1 MEQEVDDFD
10 DYKVN
15 EAVFATLDLINE
27 RKMNDAETMAY
38 LSTIY
43 ANCEKAIADYCRR
56 EGYCE
61 QLIKGF
67 IAEYRDKFFTAVD
80 LLLDDTTE

>member
-27 RKMNDAETMAY
+27 RNMNDMETMAY

-43 ANCEKAIADYCRR
+43 ANCENAIADYYRK
-56 EGYCE
+56 EDYCE
-61 QLIKGF
+61 QLVKGF

-80 LLLDDTTE
+80 MLLDDTTE